1 MTGLLAFA
9 GGVVVGVVYHAY
21 LNEPVKRLL
30 AWFKSLAVHP
40 KE

>member
-1 MTGLLAFA
+1 MTALLAFA
-9 GGVVVGVVYHAY
+9 GGVVVGVAYHAY

-30 AWFKSLAVHP
+30 TRFKSLAVHP

>member
-9 GGVVVGVVYHAY
+9 GGVVVGVVYHAF
-21 LNEPVKRLL
+21 LNPYVLRLI